1 MSTTSSGRASVH
13 ERIVVAEEMKQSF
26 RENGYA
32 TTIRPVVNDDELERM
47 RTCYDG
53 LYSSQNCEQVQRGL
67 VQIFGAAQLAPDLIS
82 QELFDRVN
90 DAAVELLAALDG
102 VHPAYHSSSS
112 QVQTRS
118 ATNTMGCICKPAL
131 TSEFTEFHQ
140 DEAYSPADVERWGV
154 TAQLTLQCNDEES
167 GQVAL
172 SADCRHVQFK
182 TTHMRCGLCAH
193 GLAFCGL
200 FLSCGCGADRCMCFI
215 PGSHKL
221 PVLEHMVAP
230 HQTFNPIDFSYF
242 DELQLTPEAK
252 DTVDF
257 STAVFCPVP
266 AGALTFWTPRTLH
279 GSTPNTSTDP
289 RRTLLLGASYEAVP
303 AAAPVPRPWQEQMT
317 RSGAS
322 IFAGWDKPFF

>member
-1 MSTTSSGRASVH
+1 MATTSSGRASVH
-13 ERIVVAEEMKQSF
+13 ERIVVTEEMKQSF

-32 TTIRPVVNDDELERM
+32 TTLRPVVHDDELERM

-53 LYSSQNCEQVQRGL
+53 LYGNRTCGQGQRGL

-82 QELFDRVN
+82 QELFEQAN
-90 DAAVELLAALDG
+90 NAAVELLVALDG
-102 VHPAYHSSSS
+102 VHPTYHSSSS

-118 ATNTMGCICKPAL
+118 ATNTMGCICKPAR

-140 DEAYSPADVERWGV
+140 DEAYSPANVERWGV
-154 TAQLTLQCNDEES
+154 TAQLTLQRNEEES

-172 SADCRHVQFK
+172 SATCTQDHACVVV
-182 TTHMRCGLCAH
+182 CACMVLH
-193 GLAFCGL
+193 SCVP
-200 FLSCGCGADRCMCFI
+200 FLSCDCCGVDRCMCFI
-215 PGSHKL
+215 PGSHIL

-230 HQTFNPIDFSYF
+230 HQTFCPIDCSYF
-242 DELQLTPEAK
+242 DELQLTPKAK

-279 GSTPNTSTDP
+279 GSAPNTGPEP

-303 AAAPVPRPWQEQMT
+303 AAAPVPRPWQQQMV

-322 IFAGWDKPFF
+322 VFIDRDKPYL